1 MSNIMP
7 NEADRAF
14 IDDMAGLLT
23 PWGVPQTAAR
33 LYGYLLLS
41 AEPASLDRV
50 AADLG
55 MSKSS
60 ASVAA
65 RLLEQYTL
73 VRRRG
78 ETGTKR
84 AFYEVSDNY
93 EGILI
98 GQTRLIA
105 ALTGLLRRHA
115 ESDAAPGSSRNRL
128 AEMADFYAMIG
139 EATEQAFERWK
150 RRGPD

>member
-1 MSNIMP
+1 MSNITP
-7 NEADRAF
+7 SKADRAF
-14 IDDMAGLLT
+14 IEDMARLLV

-33 LYGYLLLS
+33 LYGYLLLK
-41 AEPASLDRV
+41 AEPASLDGV

-73 VRRRG
+73 ARRRG
-78 ETGTKR
+78 EPGTKR

-93 EGILI
+93 EGILS
-98 GQTRLIA
+98 GQSRLIA
-105 ALTGLLRRHA
+105 ALTNLLRRRA
-115 ESDAAPGSSRNRL
+115 ENEAAPESGHGRL
-128 AEMADFYAMIG
+128 AEMADFYGMIG
-139 EATEQAFERWK
+139 EAMEQAFERWK
-150 RRGPD
+150 QRRPS

>member
-1 MSNIMP
+1 MSNIMS
-7 NEADRAF
+7 NKTDLTF
-14 IDDMAGLLT
+14 IDDMAALLT

-41 AEPASLDRV
+41 AEPASLDR
-50 AADLG
+50 AATDLG

-78 ETGTKR
+78 EPGTKR
-84 AFYEVSDNY
+84 AFYEISDNY
-93 EGILI
+93 EGILT

-105 ALTGLLRRHA
+105 ALTSLLRRRA
-115 ESDAAPGSSRNRL
+115 EGDAAPGSSHNRL
-128 AEMADFYAMIG
+128 AEMADFYSMIG
-139 EATEQAFERWK
+139 EATEQALNRWK
-150 RRGPD
+150 RRDPN